1 MDIETK
7 YKIVERIIQTN
18 DDTLLQEINTLLGLA
33 EGDFWEEI
41 PQEVKEAINQAKK
54 QLDLGEGISNEE
66 VTAEVNKRFLNK

>member
-33 EGDFWEEI
+33 EGDFWKEI

-66 VTAEVNKRFLNK
+66 VNAEVNKRFLNK